1 MMEHTIP
8 QEYGEIY
15 LQVNLEEWDSIEY
28 EWNGV
33 TWCSDLIYDDDVKY
47 LLATPEREAA
57 PKLLEAL
64 DYFLQDYHNGKSLED
79 AALKASVAIIQA
91 EKPEE
96 EKE

>member
-1 MMEHTIP
+1 MINNTIP
-8 QEYGEIY
+8 QEYDGIY

-57 PKLLEAL
+57 PEMLEAL
-64 DYFLQDYHNGKSLED
+64 EKIG
-79 AALKASVAIIQA
+79 AIDSRPRSSA
-91 EKPEE
+91 VK
-96 EKE
+96 KR